1 MHDLGSADTKEDSK
15 NFETAYFLSQRRVE
29 ARATLFN
36 ITKMKSGRESDR
48 LDVTTRVI
56 WVAELVVIS
65 RDRGMQPNVQTGNS
79 IREGRAEIRIG
90 SAAVAG
96 PPTGIHRELLKVR
109 KSSSLRDERDLAGWQ
124 IGELPQVNLLLAFGC
139 QMCIQESCV
148 TQFIIGVVRNILGLV
163 PIQNHESFLV
173 S

>member
-36 ITKMKSGRESDR
+36 ITKVKSGRECDR
-48 LDVTTRVI
+48 LDVITRVI

-65 RDRGMQPNVQTGNS
+65 RDRGMQPYVQTGDS

-96 PPTGIHRELLKVR
+96 PPTGVYSQLLKVR
-109 KSSSLRDERDLAGWQ
+109 KSTSLWNERDLAGWQ
-124 IGELPQVNLLLAFGC
+124 VRELPKVNLLLAFGC
-139 QMCIQESCV
+139 QIR
-148 TQFIIGVVRNILGLV
+148 I
-163 PIQNHESFLV
+163 
-173 S
+173 